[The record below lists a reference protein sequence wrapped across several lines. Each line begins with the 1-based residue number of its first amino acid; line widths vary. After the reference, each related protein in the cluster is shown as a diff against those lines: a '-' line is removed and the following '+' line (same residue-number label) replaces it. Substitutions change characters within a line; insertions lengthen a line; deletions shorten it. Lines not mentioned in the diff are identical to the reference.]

1 MSQSFPTTVPSY
13 PDTGGTEVLGNMG
26 AGRGLSR
33 LLDDLNLDVAALAT
47 KLGTG
52 ANTPSAGKVLRS
64 LSNGTSVWGA
74 IDLTADI
81 SGLSAAMAAWL
92 IDPTSAKL
100 RAAVSDETGT
110 GNLVFSQTP
119 TLVSPTLTTPVIG
132 SFVTAQHNHYDSASG
147 GAVSS
152 WHELEDSADTVTA
165 LGNGSY
171 SVVFNGANHSGLLT
185 KGMRARTTRTTGAP
199 TQCTSLNGT
208 TQYWVKTTPNKLTF
222 TDDFVVSAWIKVTTY
237 AAGIIASRYNG
248 TSGWR
253 FAVDANGRIS
263 LEGYNAGAA
272 NISYVQSYGAI
283 PLNKWVHVTAQ
294 LDMSTFTATPTTS
307 YVMFGGVDTPAIVG
321 RSGTNP
327 TALIQAGNLEIGS
340 NNGGTNLF
348 TGKIAQVAIFNA
360 KVTQATILGY
370 LSQTLAG
377 TETSLASAYSFN
389 NAVTDLNTTT
399 PNNLSVGGG
408 SAVATNADSPFGTQ
422 GDDTISSVYDY
433 GKITKVTFS
442 TNTTV
447 IIQMAEGCTIPTAG
461 GITTFDYSGETVP
474 YNFPAKKE
482 KWTIGCY
489 VNILMDI
496 SLGSLNDWYIASGT
510 RLGIPIGDWELSLQG
525 EFCQASSVSGIR
537 SGWVT
542 AAATAPTAISASAPP
557 RSALFYVRLFMQASV
572 TLAINSGAK
581 VTAPLSLSAATDY
594 YLYGAVDAATG
605 TETWQVRGDNL
616 PVKFEATLAY

>member
-1 MSQSFPTTVPSY
+1 MSQSFPTTVPVY
-13 PDTGGTEVLGNMG
+13 PDTGGVEVLGSMG
-26 AGRGLSR
+26 GGRGLSR
-33 LLDDLNLDVAALAT
+33 LIDDLNLDVTAIAT
-47 KLGTG
+47 KFGTG
-52 ANTPSAGKVLRS
+52 ASTPSAGKVLRS

-74 IDLTADI
+74 IDLTTDI

-92 IDPTSAKL
+92 ADPTSAKL

-110 GNLVFSQTP
+110 GSLVFSQAP
-119 TLVSPTLTTPVIG
+119 LLVFPTLTGPLIDT
-132 SFVTAQHNHYDSASG
+132 FTDARHDHYDTAGG

-152 WHELEDSADTVTA
+152 WHEIEDNPDTVTA

-171 SVVFNGANHSGLLT
+171 SVVFNGSNHSGLLT
-185 KGMRARTTRTTGAP
+185 KGMRARTTRTIGAP

-253 FAVDANGRIS
+253 FAVDSAGRIS

-307 YVMFGGVDTPAIVG
+307 YVMFGGVDTPAFVA

-327 TALIQAGNLEIGS
+327 TALVQAGNLEIGG

-348 TGKIAQVAIFNA
+348 AGKIAQVAIFNA

-370 LSQTLAG
+370 LSQTLSG

-389 NAVTDLNTTT
+389 NVVTDLNTTT

-422 GDDTISSVYDY
+422 GDDTISSDFDY

-442 TNTTV
+442 TDTTV
-447 IIQMAEGCTIPTAG
+447 IVQMAEGCTIPTTG
-461 GITTFDYSGETVP
+461 GIVTFDYSGEAVP
-474 YNFPAKKE
+474 YNFPSKKE
-482 KWTIGCY
+482 KWTVGRYFTTTID
-489 VNILMDI
+489 NAI
-496 SLGSLNDWYIASGT
+496 GSLNDWYVASPT
-510 RLGIPIGDWELSLQG
+510 RFNIPIGEWELSLQG
-525 EFCQASSVSGIR
+525 EFGQASTVAGVR

-542 AAATAPTAISASAPP
+542 AASSAPAAISSAVPP
-557 RSALFYVRLFMQASV
+557 RSGLFYIRLYVAASSAV
-572 TLAINSGAK
+572 VLSGGGK

-594 YLYGAVDAATG
+594 YIYGAVDANTG
-605 TETWQVRGDNL
+605 TETWQVRGDNV